1 MMSIPFFGIFLA
13 LVATLAGSRPIALFF
28 WVVSVVAMLVLFK
41 LHATDPLQ
49 IAL

>member
-13 LVATLAGSRPIALFF
+13 LVATLAGSRPVALVL
-28 WVVSVVAMLVLFK
+28 WAISMVAMLALFK
-41 LHATDPLQ
+41 HHATDALN